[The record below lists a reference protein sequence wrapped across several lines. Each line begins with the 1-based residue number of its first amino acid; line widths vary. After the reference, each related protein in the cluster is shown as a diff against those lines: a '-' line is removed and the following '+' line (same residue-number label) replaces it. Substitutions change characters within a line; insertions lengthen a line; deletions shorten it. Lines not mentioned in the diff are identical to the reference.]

1 MKAAKEYCFTKAIS
15 LALNLELKKER
26 RVFYSLSKY
35 QLELLYFIIR
45 GGSKNNLSYPTELK
59 KLFYIYDIVRIL
71 RNSIILTWSEFVNPI
86 MI

>member
-45 GGSKNNLSYPTELK
+45 GGS
-59 KLFYIYDIVRIL
+59 
-71 RNSIILTWSEFVNPI
+71 
-86 MI
+86 